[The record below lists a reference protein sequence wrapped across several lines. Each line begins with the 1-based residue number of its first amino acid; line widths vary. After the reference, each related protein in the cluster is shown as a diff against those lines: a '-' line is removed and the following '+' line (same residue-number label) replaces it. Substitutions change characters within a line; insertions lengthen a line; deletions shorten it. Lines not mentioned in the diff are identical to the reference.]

1 MHPDLS
7 RASAPA
13 LRRHL
18 IDRLD
23 REGPTQITITMPVER
38 AKALEN
44 GAAVYVQD
52 ETDLPDGLPIAG
64 VLRY

>member
-1 MHPDLS
+1 
-7 RASAPA
+7 
-13 LRRHL
+13 
-18 IDRLD
+18 
-23 REGPTQITITMPVER
+23 MPVER